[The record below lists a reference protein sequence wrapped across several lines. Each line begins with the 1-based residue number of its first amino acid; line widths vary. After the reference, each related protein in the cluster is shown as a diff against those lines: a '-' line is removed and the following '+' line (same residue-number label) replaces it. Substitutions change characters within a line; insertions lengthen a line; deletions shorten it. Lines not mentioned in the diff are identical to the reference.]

1 MQLQVSTCYAGDR
14 NQWCFRRY
22 FQSTHTTLVGL
33 GALDEKPPLLFSH
46 GLRINIQACKQLEGS
61 YYSSRYNPVCARSLL
76 CQTVSLYAHQ
86 PVNILLVLCHHGPW
100 TVCEHFYYKISQL
113 QPFFMRPKKK
123 KNSCEIRSNFRV
135 FQSCTLYDAYH
146 IIVGVARS
154 RVQSCLDYHIY
165 RWLQSCI
172 VCCCA
177 GFKFLE
183 REAVFQNCTNS
194 WPVSFFFFLCFRNL

>member
-123 KNSCEIRSNFRV
+123 KKLVWDSEQLQGISVLHTLWCVPYNCWC
-135 FQSCTLYDAYH
+135 CTFTCSKLSGLSH
-146 IIVGVARS
+146 IQVVAIMH
-154 RVQSCLDYHIY
+154 CLLLC
-165 RWLQSCI
+165 WLQ
-172 VCCCA
+172 
-177 GFKFLE
+177 
-183 REAVFQNCTNS
+183 VFGKRSSISKLYQQ
-194 WPVSFFFFLCFRNL
+194 LAR